1 MADPISQISSEVDRL
16 RREAKKILRLRG
28 TQLRAERLE
37 ACLMETL
44 DCFERM
50 AGEFRDRVED
60 FRLVFDVNRS
70 MTELLDADRLLP
82 EMVRLVA
89 ARMDVERCSVMLM
102 DEAGQNLYVKVGLGF
117 DRPVEELTPTRVG
130 QGISGKVAETGEPL
144 LIKNIATDRRFRKQ
158 KGRNYKNDSLLCVP
172 LKHKGTVIGVLNV
185 NNKRDG
191 TYFTESDLDLLSIL
205 AGAAAV
211 SLSNA
216 ALHRQTRQTMRYL
229 NNVVEN
235 IDTGLMAV
243 DAKGRVALLNRAFK
257 RLFQMDETPD
267 RLPCPLRSLLPE
279 GAARYFQR
287 IIDRTW
293 REGDQRDVEV
303 DIDCGK
309 GRKLPADVGSLLLRD
324 ESLQFQSQLV
334 IVHDLSQSRELVK
347 LRQLDTMKDNFISTV
362 SHELR
367 TPLTSMLASLSLIQ
381 QGFVGEV
388 APPQAELLTI
398 IRRNAERLKALIND
412 LLDLSRLESGRTQ
425 INLEKTDLNRLVLD
439 CLQDIR
445 HLAEEKKIHLGT
457 DLRFQGTI
465 EIDPMKIQQ
474 VMINLLGNGLK
485 FTPEGGSVT
494 VDTHAAGEMA
504 LIRVRDTG
512 HGIPEEHLEK
522 IFNRF
527 YQVEDA
533 MTRSTTGTGLGLPIC
548 KRIVEMHGGTIR
560 VESKVGSGS
569 CFEVSLPCRAAGAVH
584 KAGVGPE
591 SKTKVSRERKR
602 PGQSR
607 RKRS

>member
-1 MADPISQISSEVDRL
+1 M
-16 RREAKKILRLRG
+16 RG
-28 TQLRAERLE
+28 AELRAERLE
-37 ACLMETL
+37 ACLLETL
-44 DCFERM
+44 DCFDRM

-60 FRLVFDVNRS
+60 LKLVFDVNRN

-82 EMVRLVA
+82 EMVKLVA
-89 ARMDVERCSVMLM
+89 SRMDVERCSVMLL
-102 DEAGQNLYVKVGLGF
+102 DETGQSLYVKVGLGF
-117 DRPVEELTPTRVG
+117 DRPVEELTPSRVG

-158 KGRNYKNDSLLCVP
+158 RGRNYKNDSLLCVP
-172 LKHKGTVIGVLNV
+172 LKNKGTVIGVLNV

-191 TYFTESDLDLLSIL
+191 TFFTESDLELLSIL

-257 RLFQMDETPD
+257 RLFQLDD
-267 RLPCPLRSLLPE
+267 RPNALPCALRSLLPE
-279 GAARYFQR
+279 GAARYFHR
-287 IIDRTW
+287 IVERTW

-309 GRKLPADVGSLLLRD
+309 GRKLPADVGTLLLRD
-324 ESLQFQSQLV
+324 DSLQFQSQLV

-425 INLEKTDLNRLVLD
+425 VNLEKNR
-439 CLQDIR
+439 
-445 HLAEEKKIHLGT
+445 
-457 DLRFQGTI
+457 
-465 EIDPMKIQQ
+465 
-474 VMINLLGNGLK
+474 
-485 FTPEGGSVT
+485 S
-494 VDTHAAGEMA
+494 
-504 LIRVRDTG
+504 
-512 HGIPEEHLEK
+512 
-522 IFNRF
+522 
-527 YQVEDA
+527 
-533 MTRSTTGTGLGLPIC
+533 
-548 KRIVEMHGGTIR
+548 
-560 VESKVGSGS
+560 ES
-569 CFEVSLPCRAAGAVH
+569 AGAGLSPGYSPSGRGEENSLDDEPAVSGDDRDRPH
-584 KAGVGPE
+584 ENSTGDDQSAGQRSEIHSRRRGSDRGYAGGWRNGDRSGPGYRAWNPRG
-591 SKTKVSRERKR
+591 V
-602 PGQSR
+602 PGEDFQPILPGGGCHDSLYHGDRSGIADLQKDCGDAWRHDPGGKQSR
-607 RKRS
+607 RGKLF